1 MFKYRFYRGYVSSR
15 EINGNVIP
23 QSLQNLK
30 IRDYANS
37 KNLGF
42 KLSIT
47 EHKTKNGFFA
57 LNDLKEKINKLDGII
72 FFSIY
77 QLPNIKKKRKE
88 YLEFFVRKKKKLF
101 FAFEDLEVTSV
112 KDIKEIEMIFFVSRK
127 AAMINSTSVKS

>member
-1 MFKYRFYRGYVSSR
+1 MSKDKFYRGYVSSR

-47 EHKTKNGFFA
+47 EHKSKNGFFA
-57 LNDLKEKINKLDGII
+57 LNDLMEKINKLDGII

-77 QLPNIKKKRKE
+77 QLPEKKILRKKYLEYFIKKK
-88 YLEFFVRKKKKLF
+88 KKIF
-101 FAFEDLEVTSV
+101 FAFEDLELKTIE
-112 KDIKEIEMIFFVSRK
+112 DINEIEMIFFISRK
-127 AAMINSTSVKS
+127 VAKINLISAKS